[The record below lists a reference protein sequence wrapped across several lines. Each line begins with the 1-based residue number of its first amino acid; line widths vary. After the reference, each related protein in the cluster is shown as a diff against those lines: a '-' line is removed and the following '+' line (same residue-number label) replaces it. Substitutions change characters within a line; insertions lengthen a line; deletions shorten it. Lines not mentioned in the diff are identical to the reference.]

1 MRTQLDRR
9 SKVWLAFVL
18 VLVVVAALMFRRY
31 RSDRRDYVLLLD
43 AKTGK
48 TIIDLPRGWQLVGET
63 PTQAIVERAGQTKLI
78 TLPALPA
85 STAKDSPSTDKAF
98 AVGWSIFPATD
109 MSWLGRPQE
118 TTSSGRIAFL
128 RVDGTDVALV
138 RRLNHTSAC
147 FSLSL
152 IDTESGNQA
161 WKIETDFEHKTLT
174 PPVATVPALIP
185 PPGPER
191 KPTPTSQD
199 GFPLAPTRIGLTIPP
214 PIPLAPPPGLVGPP
228 PTVRDRTPRQPPDGS
243 YPCPALRGVSMSR
256 TLVGVESD
264 NRFMVFD
271 RATGATI
278 GKPVDATPTPLAR
291 LLGNFTVRYDFDNL
305 IAEDPKTGM
314 VAWKLPIPSGL
325 KFFAY
330 QFETS
335 QTNDPYAYFLSPGKL
350 TAIGQDGKIRWATNR
365 GQQTSQP
372 GFIGGSSRV
381 NLTVSRSTVV
391 ALTTTGV
398 NGYDPITGDLL
409 WKRRFGYRTL
419 GLQVGSTN
427 RVVAVNTAHYVSD

>member
-1 MRTQLDRR
+1 MRTQLERR
-9 SKVWLAFVL
+9 SKVWLAFVV

-78 TLPALPA
+78 TLPALPV
-85 STAKDSPSTDKAF
+85 STAQNYPTTDKAF
-98 AVGWSIFPATD
+98 AIGWSIFPATD

-118 TTSSGRIAFL
+118 ITTSGRIAFL

-138 RRLNHTSAC
+138 RRLDHSSAC

-152 IDTESGNQA
+152 IDTESGNQT
-161 WKIETDFEHKTLT
+161 WKIETDFERKTLT
-174 PPVATVPALIP
+174 PPVVTVPALGP
-185 PPGPER
+185 PPEPGR
-191 KPTPTSQD
+191 APTPTSPD
-199 GFPLAPTRIGLTIPP
+199 GFPLAPTRVALTIPP
-214 PIPLAPPPGLVGPP
+214 PIPLAPPRSLVGPP
-228 PTVRDRTPRQPPDGS
+228 PTERQRIARQATDGS
-243 YPCPALRGVSMSR
+243 YPCPALRGVSISR
-256 TLVGVESD
+256 SLVGVESD

-271 RATGATI
+271 RANGAAV

-291 LLGNFTVRYDFDNL
+291 LLGDLRVRYEFDSL
-305 IAEDPKTGM
+305 LAEDPRSGL
-314 VAWKLPIPSGL
+314 VVWKLPIPSGL
-325 KFFAY
+325 KFFTY

-335 QTNDPYAYFLSPGKL
+335 QTNDPYTYFLSPDQL
-350 TAIGQDGKIRWATNR
+350 TAIGQDGKIRWATER
-365 GQQTSQP
+365 GQTASQTRFVGQ
-372 GFIGGSSRV
+372 SSRV
-381 NLTVSRSTVV
+381 SLTVARSTVV

-398 NGYDPITGDLL
+398 NGYDPVTGSVL
-409 WKRRFGYRTL
+409 WKRGFGNRTL
-419 GLQVGSTN
+419 GLQVGNTN